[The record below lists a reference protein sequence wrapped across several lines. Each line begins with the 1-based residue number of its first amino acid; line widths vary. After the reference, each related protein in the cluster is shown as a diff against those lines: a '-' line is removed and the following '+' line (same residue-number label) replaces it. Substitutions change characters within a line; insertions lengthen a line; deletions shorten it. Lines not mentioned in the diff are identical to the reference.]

1 MGVIVQRLAETTSPN
16 GVLPFGSLWG
26 AGAFTPGEGKNQ
38 SAFPTWYTQNSARRT
53 SEKWIM
59 TPILRKTYRLNKL
72 SVYPFLAG
80 VEILGAKLQG
90 PAVEVSLGAYRLAVP
105 REHVRGACCVP
116 DTKSQPVSR
125 TCPMSLYLC
134 RGSVASDGH

>member
-1 MGVIVQRLAETTSPN
+1 MQRLTETTSPN

-38 SAFPTWYTQNSARRT
+38 SASPHMVYTKFCKEDKR
-53 SEKWIM
+53 KWIM
-59 TPILRKTYRLNKL
+59 TPILKKTYRLNKL

-125 TCPMSLYLC
+125 TCP
-134 RGSVASDGH
+134 